1 MVGYFGREE
10 QKKDWECHKVICK
23 AVTALNKKFGVK
35 HITEKVRIVNH
46 HERNTY
52 VFYKKASQRTFDNC
66 LLNFKTTHL
75 IS

>member
-46 HERNTY
+46 HERNTDT
-52 VFYKKASQRTFDNC
+52 A
-66 LLNFKTTHL
+66 NF
-75 IS
+75 